1 MIHVIKKDLLAMKT
15 GEFAAVCPV
24 GAIKKAGL
32 IKPPVPTDPV
42 PVGSFGAGA
51 GAGGGRRRRR
61 G

>member
-1 MIHVIKKDLLAMKT
+1 MIHIVKKDLLEMKRE
-15 GEFAAVCPV
+15 EFIGICPV

-32 IKPPVPTDPV
+32 VKPPVPTDPV
-42 PVGSFGAGA
+42 PVGSFGAAA